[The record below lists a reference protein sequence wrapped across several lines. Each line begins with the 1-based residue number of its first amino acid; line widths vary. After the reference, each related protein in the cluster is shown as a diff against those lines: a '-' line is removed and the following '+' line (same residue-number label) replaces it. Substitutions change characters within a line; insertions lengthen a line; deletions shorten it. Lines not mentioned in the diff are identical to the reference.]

1 MTRREFLKLSAA
13 GLAARGELRTSTLR
27 AAEIPA
33 PVRLASIGGVLRVE
47 LTARE
52 DWVALAGRQARLYAF
67 NGLVPGP
74 ILEVE
79 PGDDVQVRL
88 SNDLRESTNLHFHGL
103 HIPPEGAAD
112 NIFLAVPPRE
122 SFDYAFRLPPNHPAG
137 LFWMHPHVHGRA
149 ASQVSLGL
157 ALTLI
162 VRGELDR
169 IPEVASAREH
179 ILVLQDF
186 ELDGSGRPV
195 APAMAASMLGR
206 EGSLITVSGERNPQY
221 AIAQDGMLRLRIVNA
236 SASRFYRIAIESHAL
251 HLIATDGGALAAPQG
266 VDELLLTP
274 GERRDVLVQGTR
286 ASGSYRLLNLPYDRG
301 AGMMG
306 SGGSGT
312 TVALATMTYQG
323 RSEQSRSLPRSLISV
338 PTLPSPSVRRTFE
351 LGNAMGMMANGG
363 MGMTF
368 AINGREFDM
377 ARIDTR
383 VRLRAVEEWE
393 FINPTTMD
401 HPMHI
406 HTNAFQMVGGDGVPE
421 RAWRDVALVKARS
434 RARVRIQFDD
444 FAGRTVQHCHILDHE
459 DQGMMATLLIER

>member
-1 MTRREFLKLSAA
+1 MS
-13 GLAARGELRTSTLR
+13 GL
-27 AAEIPA
+27 
-33 PVRLASIGGVLRVE
+33 
-47 LTARE
+47 
-52 DWVALAGRQARLYAF
+52 
-67 NGLVPGP
+67 
-74 ILEVE
+74 
-79 PGDDVQVRL
+79 
-88 SNDLRESTNLHFHGL
+88 
-103 HIPPEGAAD
+103 
-112 NIFLAVPPRE
+112 
-122 SFDYAFRLPPNHPAG
+122 
-137 LFWMHPHVHGRA
+137 A

-157 ALTLI
+157 ALPLI
-162 VRGELDR
+162 IRGELDR
-169 IPEVASAREH
+169 IPEVASASEH

-195 APAMAASMLGR
+195 APGMAASMLGR
-206 EGSLITVSGERNPQY
+206 EGSLITVSGERHPQY
-221 AIAQDGMLRLRIVNA
+221 TIEQDGMLRLRIVNA

-286 ASGSYRLLNLPYDRG
+286 ASGSYRLLNLPYDR
-301 AGMMG
+301 ASGMMG
-306 SGGSGT
+306 SGGGT
-312 TVALATMTYQG
+312 TVALATMNYEG
-323 RSEQSRSLPRSLISV
+323 RSAQSRRLPRSLISV
-338 PTLPSPSVRRTFE
+338 PTLPSPDVRRTFE
-351 LGNAMGMMANGG
+351 LGTARGMMAGAG

-393 FINPTTMD
+393 FINSTAMD

-406 HTNAFQMVGGDGVPE
+406 HTNAFQMVGNDGVLE

-434 RARVRIQFDD
+434 RARVRIRFDD

-459 DQGMMATLLIER
+459 DHGMMATMLIER